1 MPKIIYTD
9 SNRFY
14 VYAFLRKDNTPYYIG
29 KGQGNRAWSKRQFR
43 PVDDSRIVIL
53 KERLTETE
61 AFDLETELIEFYGR
75 KDNETGILR
84 NLTDGGEG
92 TSGYINSEKTKAN
105 MSAAKSGVNNP
116 MFGKKPHNF
125 GKKASE
131 ETIANMSAALSGVN
145 NPMFGKKPHNFGKKA
160 SEETI
165 AKRSGENHYNFGK
178 KRSPEIIAK
187 ISKSNTGKKHSPES
201 RAKMRESWILRK
213 ISNTMTEIENISVD
227 V

>member
-131 ETIANMSAALSGVN
+131 ETIA
-145 NPMFGKKPHNFGKKA
+145 
-160 SEETI
+160 
-165 AKRSGENHYNFGK
+165 KRSGENHYNFGK